1 MKIVAAAFVAAS
13 LLAAPSVGFAKARE
27 NVELRVSTQGVN
39 FSDASSVAKF
49 RSNVA
54 KQIAAACNPGDRVNA
69 DLMPDFA
76 CRNSMAQVSET
87 RIAQLTTG
95 NSMMATVE

>member
-13 LLAAPSVGFAKARE
+13 LLAAPSAGFAKARE

-54 KQIAAACNPGDRVNA
+54 KQIEVACNPGDRVNA

-76 CRNSMAQVSET
+76 CRNSLTQVSET
-87 RIAQLTTG
+87 RIAQLSNG

>member
-1 MKIVAAAFVAAS
+1 MKIVAAAFIAAS
-13 LLAAPSVGFAKARE
+13 LLAGSTAGFAKARE

-39 FSDASSVAKF
+39 FSDASSIAKF
-49 RSNVA
+49 RSNVS
-54 KQIAAACNPGDRVNA
+54 KQIEAACNPGDRINA
-69 DLMPDFA
+69 DLSPDFA

-87 RIAQLTTG
+87 RIAQLTNS

>member
-27 NVELRVSTQGVN
+27 NVELRVSTAGVN

-49 RSNVA
+49 RSAVA
-54 KQIAAACNPGDRVNA
+54 KQIEAACNPGDRINA
-69 DLMPDFA
+69 DLSPDFA

-87 RIAQLTTG
+87 RIAHLTNS